1 MRIGSIERG
10 EVVPWHL
17 LLRPVRV
24 RVLVLL
30 TCMMAAQTRLKVRK

>member
-1 MRIGSIERG
+1 MRIGGIERG

-24 RVLVLL
+24 LVLL
-30 TCMMAAQTRLKVRK
+30 TCMMVAQTRLKVRK